1 MNKIIDINSRENSVY
16 KQTKKLLGKKTRD
29 QLGQYLIEGNNL
41 LEEALNH
48 EVPILYIILRK
59 DYDVKGSR
67 AFHQCQIPEGIAI
80 YQLDNYLFDDLADTM
95 TSQGIIGVV
104 KKPERKPISEHG
116 NIVVFDRL
124 QDPGNIGT
132 IIRTAEAAG
141 YVGVAILKGT
151 GDVFSPKVVRGAAG
165 SLFRMPLLFFET
177 REDFLIS
184 EVAKK
189 RRLVAT
195 SLTANRYYYQEDI
208 TQNVALIIGN
218 EGQGIDLLLEKQCDI
233 SIKIPMKGN
242 MDSLNVAVAAG
253 ILMYESMRNKG

>member
-1 MNKIIDINSRENSVY
+1 MSIILDITSRENSLY

-29 QLGQYLIEGNNL
+29 GLGQYLIEGNNL
-41 LEEALNH
+41 MKEALDH
-48 EVPILYIILRK
+48 KAPILYIILRR
-59 DYDVKGSR
+59 DYDIENSR
-67 AFHQCQIPEGIAI
+67 VFQERQIPEQISI
-80 YQLDNYLFDDLADTM
+80 YKLESHLFDDLADTI
-95 TSQGIIGVV
+95 TSQGIIGIVE
-104 KKPERKPISEHG
+104 KPEPKPFPTDG

-141 YVGVAILKGT
+141 YVGVVILKGT

-165 SLFRMPLLFFET
+165 SLFRMPLLFFES
-177 REDFLIS
+177 REEFLGS
-184 EVAKK
+184 PTAKD

-195 SLTANRYYYQEDI
+195 SLKASRYYYQEDI
-208 TQNVALIIGN
+208 SRRIALIIGN
-218 EGQGIDLLLEKQCDI
+218 EGQGIDPLLEKKCDI

-253 ILMYESMRNKG
+253 ILMYESMRSNG